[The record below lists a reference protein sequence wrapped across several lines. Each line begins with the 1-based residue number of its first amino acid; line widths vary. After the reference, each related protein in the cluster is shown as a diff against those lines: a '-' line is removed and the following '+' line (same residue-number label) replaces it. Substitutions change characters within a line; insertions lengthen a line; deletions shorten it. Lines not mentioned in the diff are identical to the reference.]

1 MPTAT
6 LTFQLP
12 EEAADHRCAVCGTK
26 YRAML
31 VEVAQAA
38 RSMVKYESSRTAE
51 QLTASIW
58 TIFNEYHFDPWD
70 DEC

>member
-1 MPTAT
+1 MPIYT
-6 LTFQLP
+6 LTFTLP
-12 EEAADHRCAVCGTK
+12 EEAADHRCAVCGPK

-38 RSMVKYESSRTAE
+38 RSMVKYEKGKTAE
-51 QLTASIW
+51 ELRDAIW
-58 TIFNEYHFDPWD
+58 NIFNEYHFDPWD

>member
-12 EEAADHRCAVCGTK
+12 EEAADHRCAVCGPK

-31 VEVAQAA
+31 VEVATAA
-38 RSMVKYESSRTAE
+38 RQMVKYEQGRTAE
-51 QLTASIW
+51 ELRDAICEV
-58 TIFNEYHFDPWD
+58 FNSYHFDPWD